1 MTRSNPIGLIKDVAV
16 ETLKVPASV
25 AGAAVGLAKGAT
37 HKATGVVTSLLDS
50 HGDAKGD
57 TKGDTK
63 GDGKHADEAG
73 GRGSAPV
80 RDAVTR
86 TTEDVAE
93 QASKVAEK
101 VHASPDEPV
110 NVTEELGLD
119 PSPVAKA
126 KPARKASARKP
137 VTKIDRDADAS
148 TVDATPADLAD
159 LADRAEPQD

>member
-1 MTRSNPIGLIKDVAV
+1 MTRTNPIGLIKDVAV
-16 ETLKVPASV
+16 ETLKVPANM

-50 HGDAKGD
+50 HGDGKGS
-57 TKGDTK
+57 
-63 GDGKHADEAG
+63 
-73 GRGSAPV
+73 GRESGTAPV
-80 RDAVTR
+80 RDAVAR

-101 VHASPDEPV
+101 VQASPDEPV

-119 PSPVAKA
+119 PSPVAKP
-126 KPARKASARKP
+126 KPARKTATRKP

-148 TVDATPADLAD
+148 AVDATPADLAD
-159 LADRAEPQD
+159 RAERQD